1 MINCVTLRR
10 ISSCV
15 AYILS
20 LKPLIPYPHLIII
33 DFHTDSQ
40 EICFHS
46 VSDFPVKSMRGLY
59 HLMIIKEENVSSG
72 VIDITRIDR
81 HAPDNPD
88 QCTVKQTVLIV
99 PLKLMR

>member
-1 MINCVTLRR
+1 
-10 ISSCV
+10 
-15 AYILS
+15 
-20 LKPLIPYPHLIII
+20 
-33 DFHTDSQ
+33 
-40 EICFHS
+40 
-46 VSDFPVKSMRGLY
+46 
-59 HLMIIKEENVSSG
+59 MIIKEENVSSG